1 MEKGEF
7 NTATETMDLYFGM
20 NDKDRHQLI
29 SAYDR
34 NLTNAWNASKITKDT
49 LFECIIAGEQYNLD
63 NLLLEAIKHA
73 SKCASYRLYEEP
85 QFNKISFETRVKI
98 LKERVKLLEKC
109 GGIADVYI

>member
-1 MEKGEF
+1 
-7 NTATETMDLYFGM
+7 MDLYFGM

-63 NLLLEAIKHA
+63 NLLSEAIKHA
-73 SKCASYRLYEEP
+73 SKCASYR
-85 QFNKISFETRVKI
+85 
-98 LKERVKLLEKC
+98 
-109 GGIADVYI
+109 YI